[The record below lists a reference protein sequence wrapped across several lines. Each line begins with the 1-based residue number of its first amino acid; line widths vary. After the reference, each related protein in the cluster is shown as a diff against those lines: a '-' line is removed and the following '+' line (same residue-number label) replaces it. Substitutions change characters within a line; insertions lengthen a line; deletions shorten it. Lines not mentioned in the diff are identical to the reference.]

1 MRKEQE
7 FASNTEE
14 TEAFSPPE
22 EEWFIAG
29 EKGHNEE
36 DRKSFEGRNDALAT
50 FILVAAIICGTA
62 LASPV
67 TALAQY
73 YLY

>member
-1 MRKEQE
+1 MGTNQE
-7 FASNTEE
+7 FAGYSEE
-14 TEAFSPPE
+14 TESFSPKE
-22 EEWFIAG
+22 EDWFTAG

-62 LASPV
+62 ITSPV
-67 TALAQY
+67 TAVAQY
-73 YLY
+73 YLP